1 MIAFVRG
8 ILDTVEEDRIII
20 DHQGMGLELLVPG
33 SILQELPQ
41 VGNEVEIY
49 GFQKMPCSFL
59 DSGHER
65 KRKCLS
71 FLSQ

>member
-49 GFQKMPCSFL
+49 GFQ
-59 DSGHER
+59 
-65 KRKCLS
+65 
-71 FLSQ
+71 